1 MMATVYVADINREN
15 AVYIYDSIIQ
25 AGLATTRRGIHIQ
38 SEGQALV
45 QGLRNEPDWTHL
57 GYK

>member
-45 QGLRNEPDWTHL
+45 KGLRN
-57 GYK
+57 